1 MDLYVVVDQVSG
13 LVKIGTS
20 QDARSR
26 RPGIGFIRDFSKSY
40 IVKGLDKFDARKVEA
55 SIKRRFS
62 AHRLQRGPEWT
73 ETFRPETYEDIGRH
87 VDSLRPFVGLGAVV
101 SLSGVV
107 RDIPGVLVS
116 PPAAR
121 IVDYPAAAL
130 ITSTE
135 IVRAAGYA
143 GIQGTV
149 YSNVARRL
157 RMFCEENLDLGD
169 PVRAD
174 VWRFPARA
182 VSAWWLGEGR
192 SYVAREIEKREK
204 PRRTR

>member
-13 LVKIGTS
+13 LVKIGIS

-26 RPGIGFIRDFSKSY
+26 RPGIGFIRDLSKSY

-62 AHRLQRGPEWT
+62 AHRLQIGPDWT

-87 VDSLRPFVGLGAVV
+87 IDSLRPFVGLGAVV

-107 RDIPGVLVS
+107 RDIPGSLEA
-116 PPAAR
+116 PPAATL
-121 IVDYPAAAL
+121 VDYPAAAL
-130 ITSTE
+130 ISSTE
-135 IVRAAGYA
+135 IVHAAGYA
-143 GIQGTV
+143 GSQGV
-149 YSNVARRL
+149 VFSNVARRL
-157 RMFCEENLDLGD
+157 RMFCEKNVDLGD

-174 VWRFPARA
+174 VWRFPVRA
-182 VSAWWLGEGR
+182 VSAWWLSEGR
-192 SYVAREIEKREK
+192 SYVAREIEKREEAR
-204 PRRTR
+204 PTP